1 MRLFLPLLLILAAGL
16 SLLGGCEPK
25 ENMLSVKGKL
35 EFRAPYLNGNFLDS
49 RADTVLFDTV
59 FTRLTTVTKRL
70 WVYNRNPRAVRI
82 AQIRLGQPAAS
93 PFTLIINGDEVNTA
107 AGLELRGRD
116 SLLILVRAKLGGTDA
131 NRPFLLTDDLLFT
144 TNGNEQKVK
153 LVAYGQNAYFH
164 ANEALACDEVWRDDR
179 PHVLFGQVQVRPGCT
194 LRIGPGARVY
204 AHAGALLL
212 VKGTLLVNEPA
223 DYRPGTTEKDTVKLT
238 NRNIVRFLNDRRE
251 PEYADVPGQWVGIV
265 LDAESRGSR
274 LRYCEIKNSVFGVLL
289 FNPENRRPQPD
300 LTLTNSVIRNINGAN
315 VSAANPFASQGAGIY
330 SVAGRL
336 TATNCL
342 FTNCGQLALLGT
354 GGTSCELNFCTVANY
369 APGASRETPS
379 LFFTTKLPTRP
390 DGTTP
395 FAPTALTIRNCIIW
409 GPRPAPGPNALED
422 ELLLE
427 NPAQFSS
434 LIVERTLLRSK
445 LYAAATGT
453 ADRPG
458 FNNSGNI
465 LNEDPKF
472 RRTPEN
478 FFGAVF
484 DYRLDVGSPALDK
497 GQFSPLAPRDL
508 LNLPRDAQKPDL
520 GAFERREP

>member
-1 MRLFLPLLLILAAGL
+1 MRLLLPLFLLLAAGL
-16 SLLGGCEPK
+16 SLLSGCEPQ
-25 ENMLSVKGKL
+25 ENVLSDKGTLAFK
-35 EFRAPYLNGNFLDS
+35 APYLNNNLIRS

-59 FTRLTTVTKRL
+59 FTRLGTVTKRL
-70 WVYNRNPRAVRI
+70 WVYNRNARAVRI
-82 AQIRLGQPAAS
+82 EQIRLGQPAGS
-93 PFTLIINGDEVNTA
+93 PYTLIIGGDEVNTA

-131 NRPFLLTDDLLFT
+131 NRPFLLTDDLIFR
-144 TNGNEQKVK
+144 TNGQEQKVR

-164 ANEALACDEVWRDDR
+164 DNEDLTCDETWRDDR
-179 PHVLFGQVQVRPGCT
+179 PHVLFGQVRVKPGCT
-194 LRIGPGARVY
+194 LRIGPGTRVY

-223 DYRPGTTEKDTVKLT
+223 DFSPGPGATDTVKLG

-300 LTLTNSVIRNINGAN
+300 LTLDNSVIRNINGAN

-330 SVAGRL
+330 SVAGKI

-342 FTNCGQLALLGT
+342 FTNCGQLAILGA
-354 GGTSCELNFCTVANY
+354 GGTDCELNFCTVANY
-369 APGASRETPS
+369 TPNASRETPS
-379 LFFTTKLPTRP
+379 LFFTNKLPERA

-395 FAPTALTIRNCIIW
+395 LAPTALTIRNSIIW
-409 GPRPAPGPNALED
+409 GPTPIGPNALED
-422 ELLLE
+422 ELILE
-427 NPAQFSS
+427 NPAQSS
-434 LIVERTLLRSK
+434 TLIVERTLLRTK
-445 LYAAATGT
+445 LYGGATGT
-453 ADRPG
+453 PEKPG
-458 FNNSGNI
+458 FNNSGNV
-465 LNEDPKF
+465 LNQSPKF

-478 FFGAVF
+478 FPGAAY
-484 DYRLDVGSPALDK
+484 DYRLDAGSPALDK
-497 GQFSPLAPRDL
+497 GQLSAAAPRDL
-508 LNLPRDAQKPDL
+508 NNLPRDPQRPDL
-520 GAFERREP
+520 GAFERKVP